1 MALRASR
8 KPPWASVMLSAQTT
22 RTTCPGGAPYRRVAV
37 TVRRALCSSE
47 KRAKGAAKARATAA
61 PFTSTGLNLKRELT
75 TGPMQF
81 PLKVRSKK
89 LQRLKSSA
97 ILRRRPEAALPE
109 ACTTMLASTCSAA
122 LFVLD
127 GCVGCRRRAAKARRS
142 LSCTLVTFTLTR
154 RHLEDDGLR
163 EVVNMQIFW

>member
-1 MALRASR
+1 MSRAQEWRLSLALSVALSR
-8 KPPWASVMLSAQTT
+8 TVVHAGCVAATVGQNLSSDENKAK
-22 RTTCPGGAPYRRVAV
+22 
-37 TVRRALCSSE
+37 VRS
-47 KRAKGAAKARATAA
+47 KARATAA
-61 PFTSTGLNLKRELT
+61 PSTGADARPQS
-75 TGPMQF
+75 GPQDGKSRS

-127 GCVGCRRRAAKARRS
+127 GRVGCRRRAAKARCS

>member
-1 MALRASR
+1 MFLTMRCSNSRSKRLLRR
-8 KPPWASVMLSAQTT
+8 K
-22 RTTCPGGAPYRRVAV
+22 
-37 TVRRALCSSE
+37 SS
-47 KRAKGAAKARATAA
+47 KHAAKARATAA
-61 PFTSTGLNLKRELT
+61 PFTSTGLDLKRAAAPVT
-75 TGPMQF
+75 VYC

-127 GCVGCRRRAAKARRS
+127 GCVGCRRRAAKARHS

>member
-1 MALRASR
+1 MVELQ
-8 KPPWASVMLSAQTT
+8 PI
-22 RTTCPGGAPYRRVAV
+22 
-37 TVRRALCSSE
+37 
-47 KRAKGAAKARATAA
+47 
-61 PFTSTGLNLKRELT
+61 LK
-75 TGPMQF
+75 
-81 PLKVRSKK
+81 
-89 LQRLKSSA
+89 
-97 ILRRRPEAALPE
+97 RRPEAALPE

-127 GCVGCRRRAAKARRS
+127 GRVGCRRRAAKARRS